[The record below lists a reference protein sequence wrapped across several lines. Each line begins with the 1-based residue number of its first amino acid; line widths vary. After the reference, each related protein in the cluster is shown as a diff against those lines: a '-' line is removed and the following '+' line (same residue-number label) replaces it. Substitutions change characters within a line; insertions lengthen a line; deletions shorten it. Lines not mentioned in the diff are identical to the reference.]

1 MNNRIGKTVQ
11 LGGKPQCVNCGELLD
26 GATGVDHRNKPRP
39 GSVTVC
45 IYCGHVAVF
54 ADDLSLRE
62 PNGEE
67 MRDIAGN
74 ETILAIQRA
83 RARLK
88 Q

>member
-1 MNNRIGKTVQ
+1 MKKYRIGKSVQ
-11 LGGKPQCVNCGELLD
+11 LKAKPQCRDCGELLD
-26 GATGVDHRNKPRP
+26 GATGVGANRPRP
-39 GSVTVC
+39 GNVSVC
-45 IYCGHVAVF
+45 FYCGHISVF

-67 MRDIAGN
+67 MREIADN

-83 RARLK
+83 RRKLK